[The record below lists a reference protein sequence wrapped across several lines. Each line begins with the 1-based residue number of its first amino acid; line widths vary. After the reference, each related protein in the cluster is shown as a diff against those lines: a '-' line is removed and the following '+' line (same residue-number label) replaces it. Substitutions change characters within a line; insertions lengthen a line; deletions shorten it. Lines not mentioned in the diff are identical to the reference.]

1 MQCFGNIRLN
11 SDRRFTVIDEL
22 TNISFDNCEV
32 PEYISGLHISD
43 PSAGELTF
51 DCDINVDLFKS
62 IYGLDPS
69 NSGMSCS
76 MEFQAPYQVQKRRH
90 RKKRINKKWAKRY
103 GYITEFKSVKIRD
116 CSFITNENEIEF
128 TGNYVKEKTI

>member
-11 SDRRFTVIDEL
+11 NDSRFTVINEL

-43 PSAGELTF
+43 PTAGELTL
-51 DCDINVDLFKS
+51 DCDINVDLFKQ
-62 IYGLDPS
+62 ICGIDLA

-76 MEFQAPYQVQKRRH
+76 MELEQPYQVQKRRH

-103 GYITEFKSVKIRD
+103 GYITEFKSVKLRD
-116 CSFITNENEIEF
+116 CSFITNEDSIDF
-128 TGNYVKEKTI
+128 TGILK